1 MPLIIDGWNFIRN
14 GASDIDADDALE
26 SARTLIAYLG
36 KYQHTHNDPI
46 IVVFDSSREFLDID
60 YANTPKLK
68 VVPSRN
74 ADAYIKGY
82 LDKTPERQRK
92 NIRVVS
98 SDKSVYYYA
107 RSSFAT
113 PLRSEE
119 FWEKLNGDA

>member
-14 GASDIDADDALE
+14 DASDIDADDALE
-26 SARTLIAYLG
+26 SARILIAYLG
-36 KYQHTHNDPI
+36 KYQQAHNDPI

-60 YANTPKLK
+60 YRNTPKLK
-68 VVPSRN
+68 VVPSKN

-98 SDKSVYYYA
+98 SDNAVYYYA
-107 RSSFAT
+107 RSSYAT
-113 PLRSEE
+113 PLKSEE
-119 FWEKLNGDA
+119 FWEKLHRNA